1 MNLQNIA
8 VGFLMFS
15 FFFPVRAVAANLEF
29 SKLYVFGDSLS
40 DIGNIYSVTK
50 AANLIDPSI
59 TITPPSPP
67 YDNGRFSN
75 GSIWVDDLASV
86 LGLMLIP
93 STQLAVGGSVT
104 SSFQINYNYG
114 GATAGN
120 SVDFAF
126 GGAESGTSNIGSSQ
140 LPGVLREIQS
150 FTDDL
155 KVAHQSADP
164 NALYIVSVGGFNDYN
179 SKTYSNPDEPTTNIV
194 QAVTSLYGAG
204 ARNILVPNL
213 SDLGKTPY
221 AATTDSDSANYLTQ
235 LSLEHNAELET
246 KLKNLPQ
253 NLADIN
259 IIYLD
264 QSSLFKS
271 ALAEPAA
278 LGLTNISDSC
288 LTKTDNSF
296 YVCKNPNNYLFWDS
310 LHPTATAHEQLANF
324 TLETLE
330 AAQTPQPVP
339 EPDSILP
346 VVLGLGWW
354 LYCKNRGR

>member
-1 MNLQNIA
+1 MNTQNIA
-8 VGFLMFS
+8 VGFFIFS
-15 FFFPVRAVAANLEF
+15 FFFPVRALAANLKF

-50 AANLIDPSI
+50 ATNSIDPSI

-75 GSIWVDDLASV
+75 GPIWVEDLASE
-86 LGLMLIP
+86 LGLTLIP
-93 STQLAVGGSVT
+93 STQLLVGSSVT
-104 SSFQINYNYG
+104 SSLQINYNYG
-114 GATAGN
+114 GATASN

-126 GGAESGTSNIGSSQ
+126 GGAESGTSNIGGSQ
-140 LPGVLREIQS
+140 LPGVLTEVQS
-150 FTDDL
+150 FTNDL
-155 KVAHQSADP
+155 KIAHQSADS
-164 NALYIVSVGGFNDYN
+164 NALYIVWAGGFNDYN

-204 ARNILVPNL
+204 ARNILVPNI

-221 AATTDSDSANYLTQ
+221 AATSSSASAKYLTQ
-235 LSLEHNAELET
+235 LSQKHNAELET

-253 NLADIN
+253 TLAGIN

-288 LTKTDNSF
+288 LTETDTSF
-296 YVCKNPNNYLFWDS
+296 SVCKHPNNYLFWDS
-310 LHPTATAHEQLANF
+310 LHPTAIAHEQLANF
-324 TLETLE
+324 TLEALE

-339 EPDSILP
+339 EPSSIIPLI
-346 VVLGLGWW
+346 LGLGWW
-354 LYCKNRGR
+354 LYCKHRGR